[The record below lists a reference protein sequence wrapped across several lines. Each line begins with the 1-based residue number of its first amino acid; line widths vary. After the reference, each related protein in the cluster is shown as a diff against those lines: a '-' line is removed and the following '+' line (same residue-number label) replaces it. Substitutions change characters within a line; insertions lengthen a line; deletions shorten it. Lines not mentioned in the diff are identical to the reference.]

1 MESIESAKRN
11 MMGTRLEMAK
21 LCAFLGKDPWVITAN
36 AAFNRYTAPSVT
48 VIITLYNYADYIEQ
62 CLDSVCAT
70 IADQLPGGFDVLI
83 VDDCSTDESA
93 NRVEV
98 YLNKVE
104 IPICLVKK
112 VFNTGLAD
120 ARNTG
125 LHLSRAP
132 FVFILDADNWIYPN
146 CLPILYEAINT
157 SGTAGVYGII
167 NRFNSKTGKGSGLIS
182 FYEWDVRELITCPY
196 IDAMAMFKKD
206 ILLKVGGYSTELM
219 VIAWSGWEDYD
230 LWLKLAQAGYNA
242 KLVPNILSAYRVHPN
257 SMIHTT
263 NAYTEILVQHFN
275 KKFSKLIEQ
284 YDDVEIMF
292 GKSRTEALAP
302 STTTQLQE
310 TQATLKRV
318 RKNFQRTKDEL
329 AEAKAQIAAMETSKF
344 WSIRDRWFRAKQALR
359 SLRLF
364 STNPD

>member
-1 MESIESAKRN
+1 MESTESAKRN

-21 LCAFLGKDPWVITAN
+21 LCAFLGKDPWVMSASP
-36 AAFNRYTAPSVT
+36 AFDHCTTPSVT
-48 VIITLYNYADYIEQ
+48 VVITLYNYADYIKQ

-70 IADQLPGGFDVLI
+70 LADSLPGGFDVLVI
-83 VDDCSTDESA
+83 DDCSTDESA
-93 NRVEV
+93 SLVEA
-98 YLNKVE
+98 YLNNVE
-104 IPICLVKK
+104 TPICLVKK
-112 VFNTGLAD
+112 AFNTGLAD

-125 LHLSRAP
+125 LKLARAP

-146 CLPILYEAINT
+146 CLPILYEAINQ
-157 SGTAGVYGII
+157 SGVAGVYGII
-167 NRFNSKTGKGSGLIS
+167 NRFNSKTDKGSGLIS
-182 FYEWDVRELITCPY
+182 FYEWDVRELIACPY

-230 LWLKLAQAGYNA
+230 LWLKLTQAGYEA

-263 NAYTEILVQHFN
+263 NVYTDVLVQHFK
-275 KKFSKLIEQ
+275 KKFFKLIEQ
-284 YDDVEIMF
+284 YDDLAIVF
-292 GKSRTEALAP
+292 GKPRSEMLA
-302 STTTQLQE
+302 SSATTQLEE

-329 AEAKAQIAAMETSKF
+329 AEAKEKIAAMENSKF
-344 WSIRDRWFRAKQALR
+344 WRIRDRWLR
-359 SLRLF
+359 VKRLLRL
-364 STNPD
+364 PRGK

>member
-1 MESIESAKRN
+1 MDIESAKRN
-11 MMGTRLEMAK
+11 VMGTRLEMAK
-21 LCAFLGKDPWVITAN
+21 LCAFLGKDPWVLTTNTAFD
-36 AAFNRYTAPSVT
+36 ACTTPSIT
-48 VIITLYNYADYIEQ
+48 VIITLYNYADYIKQ

-70 IADQLPGGFDVLI
+70 PTNLLPDGFDVLV

-93 NRVEV
+93 NLVEA
-98 YLNKVE
+98 YLNQVE
-104 IPICLVKK
+104 TPICLVRKA
-112 VFNTGLAD
+112 FNTGLAD

-125 LHLSRAP
+125 LQLARAP

-146 CLPILYEAINT
+146 CLPILYEAINA
-157 SGTAGVYGII
+157 SGSAGVYGII

-182 FYEWDVRELITCPY
+182 FYEWDVRELITVPY

-206 ILLKVGGYSTELM
+206 ILLEVGGYSTELM
-219 VIAWSGWEDYD
+219 IIAWSGWEDYD

-242 KLVPNILSAYRVHPN
+242 KLVPNILSAYRVHPD

-263 NAYTEILVQHFN
+263 NAYTEILVQHFK

-284 YDDVEIMF
+284 YNDVESVF
-292 GKSRTEALAP
+292 GKPRTEATAL
-302 STTTQLQE
+302 STTIQLQE

-344 WSIRDRWFRAKQALR
+344 WRMRDRWFRVKQL
-359 SLRLF
+359 LRLP
-364 STNPD
+364 TGK

>member
-1 MESIESAKRN
+1 MASIESAKRN
-11 MMGTRLEMAK
+11 LMSTQREMAK
-21 LCAFLGKDPWVITAN
+21 LCAFLGKDPWEIITN
-36 AAFNRYTAPSVT
+36 AAFNSCTAPSVT

-83 VDDCSTDESA
+83 IDDCSTDESA
-93 NRVEV
+93 SLVED

-104 IPICLVKK
+104 TPICLVKK

-125 LHLSRAP
+125 LNLARAS

-146 CLPILYEAINT
+146 CLPVLYEAINA
-157 SGTAGVYGII
+157 SGAAGAYGII

-182 FYEWDVRELITCPY
+182 FYEWDVRELINLPY
-196 IDAMAMFKKD
+196 IDAMAMFQKD

-242 KLVPNILSAYRVHPN
+242 KLVPNILSAYRVHPH

-263 NAYTEILVQHFN
+263 NAYTGILVQHFK

-284 YDDVEIMF
+284 YDDVEIVF
-292 GKSRTEALAP
+292 GKPRIEATAP
-302 STTTQLQE
+302 STITQLQE
-310 TQATLKRV
+310 TQTQLQKTQTQLQETQTQLQETQTQLQETQTQLQETQTQLQETRATIKR
-318 RKNFQRTKDEL
+318 
-329 AEAKAQIAAMETSKF
+329 
-344 WSIRDRWFRAKQALR
+344 
-359 SLRLF
+359 
-364 STNPD
+364 